1 MTLMLML
8 TSLCQLPG
16 CFCSPDDFRSKGPVS
31 AFLRVILQLFIVNK
45 SQAIL
50 YLGPRRPDGD
60 VVSSALNATV
70 RRFTLQPM
78 IAWKFH
84 IHIQFLK
91 GA

>member
-1 MTLMLML
+1 MLML

-16 CFCSPDDFRSKGPVS
+16 CFCSPDDFRSKGAVS
-31 AFLRVILQLFIVNK
+31 TFLRVIHQLFIVNK

-70 RRFTLQPM
+70 RRFTL
-78 IAWKFH
+78 
-84 IHIQFLK
+84 
-91 GA
+91 